1 MVSDELGRLANLGWV
16 APEAA
21 ADGVRYLACTDGAAI
36 SYPEEGFDVLGLEG
50 SAGFWFDHR
59 AEAVSRYVKYL
70 GTSSMWEVGAGTG
83 AMAHRLRNTLD
94 EVITVEP
101 LAAGARA
108 SAALGLTSLCG
119 TLHDLR
125 LPDQSL
131 ESIGVFDVLEHL
143 DEPGPLVDEMRRVLR
158 PDGVVIATVPAFQAV
173 WGDEDDVAG
182 HYRRYTRSTLEGEFV
197 TGGFCPVRSEY
208 LYASLVAPAA
218 VLRALPYRL
227 GRRSSREAVL
237 QSLRRQLKV
246 RTSTDHIARAV
257 LAAESAVAKVMPLPF
272 GLTVLGVFRKR

>member
-1 MVSDELGRLANLGWV
+1 MGRLATLGWV
-16 APEAA
+16 APEAT
-21 ADGVRYLACTDGAAI
+21 ADGVRYVASTDGSAI

-50 SAGFWFDHR
+50 GSGFWFDHR
-59 AEAVSRYVKYL
+59 AAAVGRHIKSL
-70 GTSSMWEVGAGTG
+70 GISSMWEVGAGTG
-83 AMAHRLRNTLD
+83 TMAHRLRGALT

-108 SAALGLTSLCG
+108 SAALGMTSLCG
-119 TLHDLR
+119 TLQDLR

-143 DEPGPLVDEMRRVLR
+143 EDPEPLVDEMRRVLR
-158 PDGVVIATVPAFQAV
+158 PNGVVIATVPAFQAL

-182 HYRRYTRSTLEGEFV
+182 HHRRYTRSTLDADFA
-197 TGGFCPVRSEY
+197 TSGFSRIRSEY
-208 LYASLVAPAA
+208 LYASLVPPAG

-237 QSLRRQLKV
+237 QSLRSQLTT
-246 RTSTDHIARAV
+246 RPTTDRLARAV
-257 LAAESAVAKVMPLPF
+257 LATESAVAKVVPLPF